1 MAGRCTRRPV
11 PSVLLSG
18 LILLV
23 ATHLP
28 GALHGPGFLG
38 SHTSLTA
45 VGAVQPVAD
54 VEAAVGPEH
63 GHSHE
68 AVASSSARSPDS
80 PC

>member
-11 PSVLLSG
+11 PSVLLIG

-38 SHTSLTA
+38 PHTSLTA